1 MFRNNHPRR
10 HHQVHP
16 ASHLPPETAN
26 ERTERHL
33 RQLRR
38 MADLAEI
45 LAEAAAARAQ
55 MTLAEL
61 PPGPEQAGQPPSRL
75 QRPPNPTKLFTQLAN
90 VLRQSINLECRI
102 IAGRAAALPRHTQA
116 DPRRAKIRR
125 AIRQATTGRPDRAV
139 RRQEADALLETE
151 LALDPDGTNSLP
163 DLLETICEDVGFEL
177 DYEQLAADLAAA
189 TIPHPAELNWCE
201 DRNLLL

>member
-1 MFRNNHPRR
+1 M
-10 HHQVHP
+10 HP
-16 ASHLPPETAN
+16 ATHLPPESAN

-55 MTLAEL
+55 MALAEL

-75 QRPPNPTKLFTQLAN
+75 QRAPNPTKLFAQLAS
-90 VLRQSINLECRI
+90 VLRQCINLERRI
-102 IAGRAAALPRHTQA
+102 IAGHAAAMPKHTQA

-125 AIRQATTGRPDRAV
+125 AIRQATTGRPDRAI
-139 RRQEADALLETE
+139 RRQEADALLEAE
-151 LALDPDGTNSLP
+151 LALDPDGIASLP
-163 DLLETICEDVGFEL
+163 DLLETICQDVGFEL
-177 DYEQLAADLAAA
+177 NYDQLAADLAVPEPL
-189 TIPHPAELNWCE
+189 PHPLELNWHQ